1 MTGNSGS
8 DPFQEIDPAAL
19 AGFRAGLRRRYSDEE
34 ILAALRECGER
45 LGRSPTMRDLAD
57 DPEAGVHPQTVVGRF
72 GSWNAA
78 KRLAG
83 LSPRRFATREELLE
97 QLRAL
102 GNELGRAPTGQDL
115 ATRRGSAPSKSLLWQ
130 TFGSLTNALR
140 EAGFDMPST
149 EDRAERALAQSE
161 LLARRLGRLPR
172 FADWAEARREDAQM
186 LTEWQVYRLFE
197 RGRGAWSSFQYLLR
211 ERLVASGARVGP
223 DGKVF

>member
-1 MTGNSGS
+1 MTGKSGPDS
-8 DPFQEIDPAAL
+8 FQEIDPAAL
-19 AGFRAGLRRRYSDEE
+19 AGFRAGLRRRYSDED
-34 ILAALRECGER
+34 IIAALRDCAER

-83 LSPRRFATREELLE
+83 LSVRRFATREELLE
-97 QLRAL
+97 RLRAL

-115 ATRRGSAPSKSLLWQ
+115 AERRGSAPSKSLLWQ
-130 TFGSLTNALR
+130 TFGSLTDALR
-140 EAGFDMPST
+140 EAGFDIPSS
-149 EDRAERALAQSE
+149 EDRAEQALTQGE

-172 FADWAEARREDAQM
+172 FADWAEARRQDPRM

-197 RGRGAWSSFQYLLR
+197 RGRGAWSSFQYVLR
-211 ERLVASGARVGP
+211 ERLIASGARVGP
-223 DGKVF
+223 DGKVC